1 MNLVRAEIGRLAARR
16 FVQLML
22 VLLVTAFGVTV
33 ATTLAGSHQPT
44 AAEIGVA
51 EARAEQQR
59 VDARQWY
66 ADCLRAERAGASAPE
81 VRYQGNCA
89 DLHPDRID
97 ASDFLTGVFVFD
109 RQILD
114 LTYFLIAFL
123 CLFGF
128 LVGASYIGADLT
140 SGGMTNLL
148 LWRPRRMVV
157 LGTKLGTLLAGVLG
171 VSVAASAVYLGAFR
185 LIAEVRGLPGSPGA
199 AFWTDLTGTVA
210 RGLLLVLMV
219 TALGFAT
226 ATLGRHTSA
235 ALGVAAA
242 YGVVWEVGGRIVMGL
257 VDVARPDQLML
268 SSYVIAWVGGRI
280 RLWAMA
286 GDCAPAAGSGY
297 CDLSYSI
304 LWPAGLVVLLGLT
317 LLALGGA
324 FAAFHRR
331 DLA

>member
-1 MNLVRAEIGRLAARR
+1 MRLVRAEFGRLAARR
-16 FVQLML
+16 FVQLMV
-22 VLLVTAFGVTV
+22 VLLAAAFGVTV
-33 ATTLAGSHQPT
+33 ATTLAGSHQPN
-44 AAEIGVA
+44 AVEIRVA
-51 EARAEQQR
+51 EERAERQR
-59 VDARQWY
+59 AEAVRWY
-66 ADCLRAERAGASAPE
+66 ADCLSARRSGDPELELKYQAGCAELA
-81 VRYQGNCA
+81 
-89 DLHPDRID
+89 PDRVD

-114 LTYFLIAFL
+114 LTYFLVGFL

-128 LVGASYIGADLT
+128 LVGASYIGAELT

-171 VSVAASAVYLGAFR
+171 LSVVSVALYLGTFR
-185 LIAEVRGLPGSPGA
+185 LIAEVRGLPGSPDS
-199 AFWTDLTGTVA
+199 AFWTDLTVTVV

-235 ALGVAAA
+235 ALGVAAGYA
-242 YGVVWEVGGRIVMGL
+242 VLWEAGGRIVMGI
-257 VDVARPDQLML
+257 VDVARPDTLML
-268 SSYVIAWVGGRI
+268 SSYVIAWVGGEI
-280 RLWAMA
+280 RLWGLA
-286 GDCAPAAGSGY
+286 GDCTGSVGSGS
-297 CDLSYSI
+297 CDPSYSI

-317 LLALGGA
+317 VLAVGA
-324 FAAFHRR
+324 AFTAFHRR

>member
-44 AAEIGVA
+44 AVEIRVA

-59 VDARQWY
+59 ADARLWY
-66 ADCLRAERAGASAPE
+66 AECLRAERAGVPDRE
-81 VRYQGNCA
+81 VRYQGDCA
-89 DLHPDRID
+89 DIHPDRID

-148 LWRPRRMVV
+148 LWRPQRMVV
-157 LGTKLGTLLAGVLG
+157 LGTKLGTLLGGVLG
-171 VSVAASAVYLGAFR
+171 LSVVASAAYLGAFR
-185 LIAEVRGLPGSPGA
+185 LIAEVRGLPGSPGS
-199 AFWTDLTGTVA
+199 AFWTDLAGAVT

-235 ALGVAAA
+235 ALGVAAG
-242 YGVVWEVGGRIVMGL
+242 YGVLWEVGGRIVMGII
-257 VDVARPDQLML
+257 DVARPDRLML
-268 SSYVIAWVGGRI
+268 SSYVIAWVGGEI
-280 RLWAMA
+280 RLWALA
-286 GDCAPAAGSGY
+286 GDCAPVPGSGY
-297 CDLSYSI
+297 CDRSYSI

-324 FAAFHRR
+324 FAAFRRR

>member
-22 VLLVTAFGVTV
+22 VLLVTAFGITV
-33 ATTLAGSHQPT
+33 ATTLAGSHQPG
-44 AAEIGVA
+44 AAELQKA
-51 EARAEQQR
+51 EAWAEQQR
-59 VDARQWY
+59 EDVRAWY
-66 ADCLRAERAGASAPE
+66 ARCIADQPAGPGTGT
-81 VRYQGNCA
+81 RYRGNCE
-89 DLHPDRID
+89 DLDPAQVD
-97 ASDFLTGVFVFD
+97 ASDYLSGVFVFD

-114 LTYFLIAFL
+114 LVYFLVGFL

-148 LWRPRRMVV
+148 LWRPQRMVV
-157 LGTKLGTLLAGVLG
+157 LGTKLGTLLAGVLA
-171 VSVAASAVYLGAFR
+171 VAVVASVVYIGAFR
-185 LIAEVRGLPGSPGA
+185 LIAEFRGMPGTPNA
-199 AFWTDLTGTVA
+199 TFWTDLSMTLV

-219 TALGFAT
+219 TALGFAV

-242 YGVVWEVGGRIVMGL
+242 YAVVWEAGGRIVMGI

-268 SSYVIAWVGGRI
+268 LSYVAAWVTGDI
-280 RLWAMA
+280 RLYAMDGCVQQA
-286 GDCAPAAGSGY
+286 TTGS
-297 CDLSYSI
+297 CDPSYTI
-304 LWPAGLVVLLGLT
+304 LWPAGLAV
-317 LLALGGA
+317 LLALVVVTVGA
-324 FAAFHRR
+324 AFTAFHRR

>member
-1 MNLVRAEIGRLAARR
+1 MNLVRAEIGRLTARR

-22 VLLVTAFGVTV
+22 VLLVTAFGITV

-44 AAEIGVA
+44 DFEIRVA
-51 EARAEQQR
+51 EARAEHQR
-59 VDARQWY
+59 ADAMRWY
-66 ADCLRAERAGASAPE
+66 ADCLGTDRTGTPTPDG
-81 VRYQGNCA
+81 RYQGDCA
-89 DLHPDRID
+89 DLDPNRID
-97 ASDFLTGVFVFD
+97 GSDFLTGVFVFD
-109 RQILD
+109 RQIPA

-148 LWRPRRMVV
+148 LWRPQRMVV
-157 LGTKLGTLLAGVLG
+157 LGTKLGTLLVGVLG
-171 VSVAASAVYLGAFR
+171 LSVVASAGYLGAFR
-185 LIAEVRGLPGSPGA
+185 LIAEVRGLPGSPDSE
-199 AFWTDLTGTVA
+199 FWTDLAGTVS

-242 YGVVWEVGGRIVMGL
+242 YGVVWEVGGRIVMGI

-268 SSYVIAWVGGRI
+268 SSYVVAWVGGEI
-280 RLWAMA
+280 RLWALA